1 MLPVCCH
8 PCQSCV
14 LMHESF
20 WIWIFW
26 SNTSSFGHELIFCCS
41 LCMVYIGTR
50 SSESI
55 DFSDMLEDCNNL
67 QLRNF
72 SKELNSWV
80 KLFVR
85 RNIGDIDLFWL
96 RQLRQDSARGWCGY
110 RNAATLDYSP
120 FSKVSHYRFYQCQP
134 CYFFQI
140 WSVDKYR
147 YNLIDL
153 YWMHQCLVDAKE
165 RDCWCMI
172 TQVTWEL

>member
-41 LCMVYIGTR
+41 LCIVYIGTR
-50 SSESI
+50 SSEPI

-67 QLRNF
+67 QLRNV
-72 SKELNSWV
+72 SKELI
-80 KLFVR
+80 VR
-85 RNIGDIDLFWL
+85 RNIGNIDLIATRFGQWL
-96 RQLRQDSARGWCGY
+96 MWLQKCS
-110 RNAATLDYSP
+110 NASVVLLLDCNP
-120 FSKVSHYRFYQCQP
+120 FSKVPHEWFYQCQP
-134 CYFFQI
+134 CYLFQN
-140 WSVDKYR
+140 WSVYKYR

-153 YWMHQCLVDAKE
+153 YWMHQWLVDAKE

-172 TQVTWEL
+172 T